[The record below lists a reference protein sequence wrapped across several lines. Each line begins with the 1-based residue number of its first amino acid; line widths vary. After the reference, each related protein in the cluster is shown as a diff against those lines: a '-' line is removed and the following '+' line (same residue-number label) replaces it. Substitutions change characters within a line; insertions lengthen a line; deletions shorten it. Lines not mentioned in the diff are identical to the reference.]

1 MANVDDLKAY
11 VSANRDALAELLP
24 PESRQPF
31 SEELDNVLRITNP
44 ALFERPFKAVIA
56 KYPPA
61 QAELERQGLLAPAPA
76 APQPPAPAPVVTE
89 AKPRESEAPVPP
101 VAPAAPPPHAGDLR
115 CGRHGRSSR
124 RWGRLGAANHRGQRS
139 RHGLPRGA
147 DRGRDALCRGG
158 RAVLRR
164 APKGHGRAPR
174 TFS

>member
-76 APQPPAPAPVVTE
+76 APPPPAPAPVLTA

-101 VAPAAPPPHAGDLR
+101 VSPAAPPPLAATSAVAAAGAQAAD
-115 CGRHGRSSR
+115 GVVWER
-124 RWGRLGAANHRGQRS
+124 RITAGKEAVTGCLAVLIVGAT
-139 RHGLPRGA
+139 LFV
-147 DRGRDALCRGG
+147 RGG
-158 RAVLRR
+158 RAVLCGRR
-164 APKGHGRAPR
+164 RIVGGAPR